1 MPSGAQHAGEYHG
14 LPVLN
19 FDVLIRD
26 HDIDFY
32 TKPMNRDELWGREYR
47 RKIYEEE
54 ANAKRM
60 AAEQVRHTGRP
71 CAPSRCGPCAAGV
84 RL

>member
-1 MPSGAQHAGEYHG
+1 
-14 LPVLN
+14 VLN

-60 AAEQVRHTGRP
+60 AAEQVRHGSP
-71 CAPSRCGPCAAGV
+71 VPAVCQ
-84 RL
+84 RLCFGNHLKSVPHAC